1 MEVGAQVRVLSPF
14 NDAFPNDY
22 EIVAVD
28 TFVDGGP
35 VYYLNGIEG
44 AFDAKFLVR
53 KLVQKC

>member
-1 MEVGAQVRVLSPF
+1 MQVGSTVRVLAPF

-44 AFDAKFLVR
+44 AFDAKFLEV
-53 KLVQKC
+53 V